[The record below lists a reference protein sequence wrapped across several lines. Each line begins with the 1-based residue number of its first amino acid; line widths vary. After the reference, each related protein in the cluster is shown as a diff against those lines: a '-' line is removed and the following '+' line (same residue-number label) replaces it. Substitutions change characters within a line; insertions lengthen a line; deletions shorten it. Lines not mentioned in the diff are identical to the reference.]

1 MCYNIG
7 MSSEKFEINLRG
19 GAEVLQEM
27 SKGIIKESGSKIE
40 SRARRI
46 ITSMSGGK
54 DLSIDISAPAV
65 GIISVGKRA
74 IVKVEINYKN
84 SRGRFIADT
93 ALKKSIDAGRIK

>member
-1 MCYNIG
+1 
-7 MSSEKFEINLRG
+7 MSSERFEINLKG

-27 SKGIIKESGSKIE
+27 SKGIVQESALKIE
-40 SRARRI
+40 NRARRI
-46 ITSMSGGK
+46 ASSMSGGK
-54 DLSIDISAPAV
+54 DLSIDISSPTV

-74 IVKVEINYKN
+74 IVKIEIGYKN

>member
-1 MCYNIG
+1 MCYNIR
-7 MSSEKFEINLRG
+7 MSSERFEINLKG

-27 SKGIIKESGSKIE
+27 SKGIVQESALKIE
-40 SRARRI
+40 NRARRI
-46 ITSMSGGK
+46 ASSMSGGK
-54 DLSIDISAPAV
+54 DLSIDISSPTV

-74 IVKVEINYKN
+74 IVKIEIGYKN

>member
-7 MSSEKFEINLRG
+7 MSSERFEINLKG

-40 SRARRI
+40 SRAKRI
-46 ITSMSGGK
+46 ISSMSGGK

-65 GIISVGKRA
+65 GIISAGKRA
-74 IVKVEINYKN
+74 IVKVEISYKN
-84 SRGRFIADT
+84 SRGRYIADT
-93 ALKKSIDAGRIK
+93 ALRKSIDAGRIK